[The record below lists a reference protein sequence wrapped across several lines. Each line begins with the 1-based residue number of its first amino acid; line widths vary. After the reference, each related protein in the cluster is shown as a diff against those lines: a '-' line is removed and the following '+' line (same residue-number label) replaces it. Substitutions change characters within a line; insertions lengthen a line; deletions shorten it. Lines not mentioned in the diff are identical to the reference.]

1 MTLIMI
7 PRFLK
12 KRFLRASTVDNR
24 HTSTPNKATDQIN
37 NEADVSNNIK
47 ASDGVNSNVD
57 IYADNN
63 KLVSTSYTKAPIS
76 QLYRKLSGRALGITV
91 KPKLLGEL
99 PKLSDDKSTLTFYVL
114 QDYSRSNSILIDL
127 QTQEHK
133 LPPALVGV
141 RDSAHNINENAAIIF
156 LNHPKATDDQLSPR
170 LARLVAAILQYPD
183 LNVSLVPIS
192 ILWGRAP
199 EKEDSLFK
207 LLMTDNWEYPSFTKQ
222 LFNIGVM
229 GRDTFVQFHTPQD
242 LRTVIYNNLNDGSE
256 EPHFDSNA
264 NHSFSERS
272 QENDLNTDLALNL
285 AKTSKQLSAT
295 EEPTTPTSEVTS
307 SSPQTSKPTF
317 TQALIPVADA
327 NRELLRTLQYQLD
340 IYLDK
345 QRASMLG
352 PDLSDRRNLVDK
364 LIYSPAIKH
373 AIEKEAK
380 DTGVTEHQARDI
392 ARGYANEM
400 VNNYSYSIIRVFE
413 RFLTWLWTQ
422 LYDGVEVHHFE
433 RVRQLAT
440 DHEIVYVPCHR
451 SHVDYLLLSYVIYK
465 RGLSIPYVAAG
476 DNLDVP
482 LLGPLLRGAVA
493 FYIRRSFR
501 GNELYTAVLREYM
514 HNLVSRNTPIEYFIE
529 GGRSRSG
536 RLLPPKMGMLAMT
549 VHSQLRKT
557 NKPVVFIPTYIGY
570 ERIMEGGTYI
580 GELKGKPKESES
592 FIGLLKVTRKIE
604 RIFGNVHLSFGTPLH
619 LGDFMQKF
627 EVSADSLPLD
637 RTDTPLDK
645 KTNAMV
651 DNIGVKIMQNINK
664 AAVVNPVSLLSLV
677 LLSAPKAALDE
688 VICREQIALY
698 QGIARYLPYAE
709 DTIVT
714 DMSPQAIID
723 YGIKLKLI
731 ERIPH
736 ILGDIIQVA
745 GKQEALLS
753 YFRNNILHVFIL
765 LSFLAALV
773 ARNGRIQRSRLDNI
787 VSQLYPFLQSELF
800 LYYPAH
806 GLQDILNQKIDNL
819 IEHGLIIEL
828 EDGVLSAP
836 ATNSSR
842 YQQLQ
847 VLATPVEQ
855 SLERYFMTLAL
866 LAQQG
871 SGNLTESEVVDL
883 CHLLGQRLSVLY
895 ADDIPDFFDRSLFTS
910 FVNALIR
917 LDYLQKD
924 EETGVLTFDQRI
936 NNIAHHAKYIL
947 TPDMMQIL
955 QQVASLDEKE
965 ILHAITEISNKKQRK
980 FGRKR

>member
-1 MTLIMI
+1 MI
-7 PRFLK
+7 PKFLK
-12 KRFLRASTVDNR
+12 KRIFKAPVATDRASETDGNAI
-24 HTSTPNKATDQIN
+24 ATKPY
-37 NEADVSNNIK
+37 SN
-47 ASDGVNSNVD
+47 
-57 IYADNN
+57 
-63 KLVSTSYTKAPIS
+63 APIN
-76 QLYRKLSGRALGITV
+76 QLYRKLSGQMLDIAV

-99 PKLSDDKSTLTFYVL
+99 PEFDNDDQTLRFYVL

-127 QTQEHK
+127 QTQEHN

-141 RDSAHNINENAAIIF
+141 NDAAHNIKENAAIIF
-156 LNHPKATDDQLSPR
+156 LNHPSAKDSQLSPR
-170 LARLVAAILQYPD
+170 LSRLVSAVLQYPE
-183 LNVSLVPIS
+183 LKVRLVPVS

-207 LLMTDNWEYPSFTKQ
+207 LLTADNWQDPSITKQ

-229 GRDTFVQFHTPQD
+229 GRDTFVQFHPPQD
-242 LRTVIYNNLNDGSE
+242 LRTIINDNLKGDVEG
-256 EPHFDSNA
+256 PATFDSVATDALKA
-264 NHSFSERS
+264 NLTAADSVDTESTATNSDAAVDAEQTPS
-272 QENDLNTDLALNL
+272 YALV
-285 AKTSKQLSAT
+285 ASAD
-295 EEPTTPTSEVTS
+295 S
-307 SSPQTSKPTF
+307 
-317 TQALIPVADA
+317 
-327 NRELLRTLQYQLD
+327 NRELVRMLQQQLS

-364 LIYSPAIKH
+364 LVYSPAIKH
-373 AIEKEAK
+373 AIEMEAAEK
-380 DTGVTEHQARDI
+380 GTSVREARSQ

-400 VNNYSYSIIRVFE
+400 VNDYSHSIIRGFYK
-413 RFLTWLWTQ
+413 FLTWLWTQ

-433 RVRQLAT
+433 RVRDLAT
-440 DHEIVYVPCHR
+440 DYELIYVPCHR

-482 LLGPLLRGAVA
+482 VLGPLLRGAVA

-501 GNELYTAVLREYM
+501 GNALYTAVLREYM
-514 HNLVSRNTPIEYFIE
+514 HTLITRNTPIEYFIE

-549 VHSQLRKT
+549 VHSQLRQT

-570 ERIMEGGTYI
+570 ERIMEGGTYV

-592 FIGLLKVTRKIE
+592 LIGLLKVGRKIE

-619 LGDFMQKF
+619 LSDFMTKF
-627 EVSADSLPLD
+627 DVPANSLPSD
-637 RTDTPLDK
+637 RTDSPLDE
-645 KTNAMV
+645 KTSAMV
-651 DNIGVKIMQNINK
+651 DNIGVKVMQHINK
-664 AAVVNPVSLLSLV
+664 AAVVTPVSLLSLV

-688 VICREQIALY
+688 NICREQIALY
-698 QGIARYLPYAE
+698 QGLAQQLVYSD
-709 DTIVT
+709 DTVIT
-714 DMSPQAIID
+714 DMTPQQIID

-731 ERIPH
+731 ERTPH

-745 GKQEALLS
+745 GKQAALLS

-765 LSFLAALV
+765 LSFLSALV
-773 ARNGRIQRSRLDNI
+773 ARNGRIKRSRLDSI
-787 VSQLYPFLQSELF
+787 AEQLYPFLQSELF

-806 GLQDILNQKIDNL
+806 GLADTLNKKVDNL
-819 IEHGLIIEL
+819 LSHGLIVDL
-828 EDGVLSAP
+828 GDDTLSVP
-836 ATNSSR
+836 ESNSKH

-847 VLATPVEQ
+847 VLATPVGQ

-871 SGNLTESEVVDL
+871 SGNLTENEVVDL

-895 ADDIPDFFDRSLFTS
+895 ADDIPDFFDRALFTS
-910 FVNALIR
+910 FISALTR

-924 EETGVLTFDQRI
+924 DETGILTFDHRI
-936 NNIAHHAKYIL
+936 NDIAHHAKYVL

-955 QQVASLDEKE
+955 QQVASLDEEE
-965 ILHAITEISNKKQRK
+965 ITHAITEISNKKQRK

>member
-1 MTLIMI
+1 MI
-7 PRFLK
+7 PKFLK
-12 KRFLRASTVDNR
+12 KRIFKAPVATDHTASTPEFEAEMLPVA
-24 HTSTPNKATDQIN
+24 STL
-37 NEADVSNNIK
+37 
-47 ASDGVNSNVD
+47 
-57 IYADNN
+57 YAN
-63 KLVSTSYTKAPIS
+63 APIN
-76 QLYRKLSGRALGITV
+76 QLYRKLSGQLLDVAV

-99 PKLSDDKSTLTFYVL
+99 PEFDDDDNILRFYVL

-127 QTQEHK
+127 QTQEHN

-141 RDSAHNINENAAIIF
+141 QDITHDVKENAAIIF
-156 LNHPKATDDQLSPR
+156 LHHPHAKDSQLSPR
-170 LARLVAAILQYPD
+170 LSRLVAAVLQHPE
-183 LNVSLVPIS
+183 LQVRLVPVS

-207 LLMTDNWEYPSFTKQ
+207 LLTADNWEDPSITKQ

-229 GRDTFVQFHTPQD
+229 GRDTFVQFHPPQD
-242 LRTVIYNNLNDGSE
+242 LRTLIHDSLQGDGEGFSV
-256 EPHFDSNA
+256 FDSI
-264 NHSFSERS
+264 
-272 QENDLNTDLALNL
+272 
-285 AKTSKQLSAT
+285 AT
-295 EEPTTPTSEVTS
+295 ESTNKAAQNATPVSNAEIANGTDIVNDADLVNDIAPS
-307 SSPQTSKPTF
+307 F
-317 TQALIPVADA
+317 AMVASADG
-327 NRELLRTLQYQLD
+327 NRELVRSLQQQLN

-364 LIYSPAIKH
+364 LVYSPAIKH
-373 AIEKEAK
+373 AIEAEAAASG
-380 DTGVTEHQARDI
+380 TSVREARML
-392 ARGYANEM
+392 AKGYANEM
-400 VNNYSYSIIRVFE
+400 VNDYSHSIVRGFYK
-413 RFLTWLWTQ
+413 FLTWLWTQ

-433 RVRQLAT
+433 RVRELAA
-440 DHEIVYVPCHR
+440 DYELIYVPCHR
-451 SHVDYLLLSYVIYK
+451 SHVDYLLLSYVIYM

-482 LLGPLLRGAVA
+482 VLGPLLRGAVA

-501 GNELYTAVLREYM
+501 GNALYTAVLREYM
-514 HNLVSRNTPIEYFIE
+514 HTLITRNTPIEYFIE

-549 VHSQLRKT
+549 VHSQLRRT

-570 ERIMEGGTYI
+570 ERIMEGGTYV

-592 FIGLLKVTRKIE
+592 LIGLLKVGRKIE

-619 LGDFMQKF
+619 LSDFMQKF
-627 EVSADSLPLD
+627 DVPANSLPAD
-637 RTDTPLDK
+637 RTDTPLDD
-645 KTNAMV
+645 KTSAMV
-651 DNIGVKIMQNINK
+651 DNIGVKVMQHINK
-664 AAVVNPVSLLSLV
+664 AAVITPVSLLSLV

-688 VICREQIALY
+688 DICREQIALY
-698 QGIARYLPYAE
+698 QGLAQHLPYSD
-709 DTIVT
+709 DTIIT
-714 DMSPQAIID
+714 DMTPQQIID

-745 GKQEALLS
+745 GKQAALLS

-765 LSFLAALV
+765 LSFLSALV
-773 ARNGRIQRSRLDNI
+773 ARNGRIERSRLNSI
-787 VSQLYPFLQSELF
+787 AEQLYPFLQSELF
-800 LYYPAH
+800 LYYSAH
-806 GLQDILNQKIDNL
+806 GLQETLNKKVDSL
-819 IEHGLIIEL
+819 LASGLIVEL
-828 EDGVLSAP
+828 SDGMLSVP
-836 ATNSSR
+836 ETNSKC

-871 SGNLTESEVVDL
+871 SGNLTENEVVDL

-895 ADDIPDFFDRSLFTS
+895 ADDIPDFFDRALFTS
-910 FVNALIR
+910 FIGALIR

-924 EETGVLTFDQRI
+924 EETGILIFDQRI
-936 NNIAHHAKYIL
+936 DNIAHHAKYVL
-947 TPDMMQIL
+947 SPDMMQIL
-955 QQVASLDEKE
+955 QQVASLNEEE
-965 ILHAITEISNKKQRK
+965 IAHAITEISNKKQRK

>member
-1 MTLIMI
+1 MI
-7 PRFLK
+7 PKFLK
-12 KRFLRASTVDNR
+12 KRIF
-24 HTSTPNKATDQIN
+24 
-37 NEADVSNNIK
+37 K
-47 ASDGVNSNVD
+47 ASDAATRSAETDGNPIATKTYSN
-57 IYADNN
+57 
-63 KLVSTSYTKAPIS
+63 APIN
-76 QLYRKLSGRALGITV
+76 QLYRKLSGQMLDVAV

-99 PKLSDDKSTLTFYVL
+99 PEFDHDDQTLRFYVL

-127 QTQEHK
+127 QTQEHN

-141 RDSAHNINENAAIIF
+141 NDAAHNIKENAAIIF
-156 LNHPKATDDQLSPR
+156 LNHPGAKDSQLSPR
-170 LARLVAAILQYPD
+170 LSRLVSAVLQYPE
-183 LNVSLVPIS
+183 LKVRLVPVS

-207 LLMTDNWEYPSFTKQ
+207 LLTTDNWQDPSITKQ

-229 GRDTFVQFHTPQD
+229 GRDTFVQFHPPQD
-242 LRTVIYNNLNDGSE
+242 LRTIINDSIKGDVE
-256 EPHFDSNA
+256 GPATFDSVA
-264 NHSFSERS
+264 TDAV
-272 QENDLNTDLALNL
+272 QENLA
-285 AKTSKQLSAT
+285 AT
-295 EEPTTPTSEVTS
+295 ESLETESVATNGGAETDTSQTTNYALVS
-307 SSPQTSKPTF
+307 STDS
-317 TQALIPVADA
+317 
-327 NRELLRTLQYQLD
+327 NRELVRMLQQELS

-364 LIYSPAIKH
+364 LVYSPAIKH
-373 AIEKEAK
+373 AIEMEAAEK
-380 DTGVTEHQARDI
+380 GTNVREARSQ

-400 VNNYSYSIIRVFE
+400 VNDYSYPIIRVFE

-433 RVRQLAT
+433 RVRELAT
-440 DHEIVYVPCHR
+440 DYEIIYVPCHR

-482 LLGPLLRGAVA
+482 VLGPLLRGAVA

-501 GNELYTAVLREYM
+501 GNALYTAVLREYM
-514 HNLVSRNTPIEYFIE
+514 HTLITRNTPIEYFIE

-549 VHSQLRKT
+549 VHSQLRQT

-570 ERIMEGGTYI
+570 ERIMEGGTYV

-592 FIGLLKVTRKIE
+592 LMGLLKVGRKIE

-619 LGDFMQKF
+619 LSDFMTKF
-627 EVSADSLPLD
+627 DVPANSLPSD
-637 RTDTPLDK
+637 RTDSPLDE
-645 KTNAMV
+645 KTSAMV
-651 DNIGVKIMQNINK
+651 DNIGVKVMQHINK
-664 AAVVNPVSLLSLV
+664 AAVVTPVSLLSLV

-688 VICREQIALY
+688 NICREQIALY
-698 QGIARYLPYAE
+698 QGLAQQLVYSD
-709 DTIVT
+709 DTVIT
-714 DMSPQAIID
+714 DMTPQQIID

-731 ERIPH
+731 ERTPH

-745 GKQEALLS
+745 GKQAALLS

-765 LSFLAALV
+765 LSFLSALV
-773 ARNGRIQRSRLDNI
+773 ARNGRIKRSRLDSI
-787 VSQLYPFLQSELF
+787 AEQLYPFLQGELF

-806 GLQDILNQKIDNL
+806 GLAETLDKKVDSLLSN
-819 IEHGLIIEL
+819 GLIVDL
-828 EDGVLSAP
+828 GDDTLSVP
-836 ATNSSR
+836 ESNSKH

-847 VLATPVEQ
+847 VLATPVGQ

-871 SGNLTESEVVDL
+871 SGNLTENEVVDL

-895 ADDIPDFFDRSLFTS
+895 ADDIPDFFDRALFTS
-910 FVNALIR
+910 FISALTR
-917 LDYLQKD
+917 LNYLQKD
-924 EETGVLTFDQRI
+924 DETGILTFDHRI
-936 NNIAHHAKYIL
+936 NDIAHHAKYVL

-955 QQVASLDEKE
+955 QHVASLDEEE
-965 ILHAITEISNKKQRK
+965 ITHAITEIGNKKQRK

>member
-1 MTLIMI
+1 MI
-7 PRFLK
+7 PKFLK
-12 KRFLRASTVDNR
+12 KRIF
-24 HTSTPNKATDQIN
+24 
-37 NEADVSNNIK
+37 
-47 ASDGVNSNVD
+47 
-57 IYADNN
+57 
-63 KLVSTSYTKAPIS
+63 KAPVVSGNTPATEPSDTPKIDGS
-76 QLYRKLSGRALGITV
+76 PIVPTPYTNAPINQLYRKISGQMLDVAV

-99 PKLSDDKSTLTFYVL
+99 PEFDQDDQTLRFYVL

-141 RDSAHNINENAAIIF
+141 NDSAHNIKENAAIIF
-156 LNHPKATDDQLSPR
+156 LHHPHAKENQLSPR
-170 LARLVAAILQYPD
+170 LSRLVSAVLQYPE
-183 LNVSLVPIS
+183 LKVRLVPVS

-207 LLMTDNWEYPSFTKQ
+207 LLTADNWQDPSITKQ

-229 GRDTFVQFHTPQD
+229 GRDTFIQFHPPQD
-242 LRTVIYNNLNDGSE
+242 LRTLINDSLKDDDD
-256 EPHFDSNA
+256 EPT
-264 NHSFSERS
+264 
-272 QENDLNTDLALNL
+272 DLNSAIFESATLDTNASDATD
-285 AKTSKQLSAT
+285 SAT
-295 EEPTTPTSEVTS
+295 ENT
-307 SSPQTSKPTF
+307 
-317 TQALIPVADA
+317 IGVAPNYTVVAAADG
-327 NRELLRTLQYQLD
+327 NRELVRSLQQQLN

-364 LIYSPAIKH
+364 LVYSPAIKH
-373 AIEKEAK
+373 AIEAEAAA
-380 DTGVTEHQARDI
+380 TGTSPREARLL
-392 ARGYANEM
+392 AKSYANEM
-400 VNNYSYSIIRVFE
+400 VNDYSHAIIRGFYK
-413 RFLTWLWTQ
+413 FLTWLWTQ

-433 RVRQLAT
+433 RVRELAA
-440 DHEIVYVPCHR
+440 DYELVYVPCHR

-482 LLGPLLRGAVA
+482 VLGPILRGAVA

-501 GNELYTAVLREYM
+501 GNALYTAVLREYM
-514 HNLVSRNTPIEYFIE
+514 HTLITRNTPIEYFIE

-549 VHSQLRKT
+549 VHSQLRQS

-592 FIGLLKVTRKIE
+592 LLGLLKVGRKIE

-619 LGDFMQKF
+619 LTDFMAKF
-627 EVSADSLPLD
+627 DVPENSLPAD
-637 RTDTPLDK
+637 RTDTPLDDK
-645 KTNAMV
+645 ASAMV
-651 DNIGVKIMQNINK
+651 DNIGVKVMQHINK
-664 AAVVNPVSLLSLV
+664 AAVVTPVSLLSLV
-677 LLSAPKAALDE
+677 LLSAPKSALDE
-688 VICREQIALY
+688 DICREQIALY
-698 QGIARYLPYAE
+698 QGLAQQLPYSS
-709 DTIVT
+709 DTVVT
-714 DMSPQAIID
+714 DMSPQQIID

-736 ILGDIIQVA
+736 ILGDIIQIA
-745 GKQEALLS
+745 GKQAALLS

-773 ARNGRIQRSRLDNI
+773 ARNGRIERSRLDNI
-787 VSQLYPFLQSELF
+787 AMQLYPFLQSELF

-806 GLQDILNQKIDNL
+806 GLADTLNKKVDSL
-819 IEHGLIIEL
+819 IAHGLIVEL
-828 EDGVLSAP
+828 GDGMLSVPEA
-836 ATNSSR
+836 NSR
-842 YQQLQ
+842 CYQQLQ

-871 SGNLTESEVVDL
+871 SGNLTENEVVDL

-895 ADDIPDFFDRSLFTS
+895 ADDIPDFFDRALFTS
-910 FVNALIR
+910 FLGALTR

-924 EETGVLTFDQRI
+924 VETGILTFDQRI
-936 NNIAHHAKYIL
+936 NDIAHHAKYVL
-947 TPDMMQIL
+947 RPEMMQIL
-955 QQVASLDEKE
+955 HQVASLNEEE
-965 ILHAITEISNKKQRK
+965 IAHAITEISNKKQRK

>member
-1 MTLIMI
+1 MI
-7 PRFLK
+7 PKFLK
-12 KRFLRASTVDNR
+12 KRIFKAPV
-24 HTSTPNKATDQIN
+24 ATDGTAKTVGNAI
-37 NEADVSNNIK
+37 ATKPYSN
-47 ASDGVNSNVD
+47 
-57 IYADNN
+57 
-63 KLVSTSYTKAPIS
+63 APIN
-76 QLYRKLSGRALGITV
+76 QLYRKLSGQMLDIAV

-99 PKLSDDKSTLTFYVL
+99 PEFDNDDQTLRFYVL

-127 QTQEHK
+127 QTQEHN

-141 RDSAHNINENAAIIF
+141 NDAAHNIKENAAIIF
-156 LNHPKATDDQLSPR
+156 LNHPSAKDSQLSPR
-170 LARLVAAILQYPD
+170 LSRLVSAVLQYPE
-183 LNVSLVPIS
+183 LKVRLVPVS

-207 LLMTDNWEYPSFTKQ
+207 LLTADNWQDPSITKQ

-229 GRDTFVQFHTPQD
+229 GRDTFVQFHPPQD
-242 LRTVIYNNLNDGSE
+242 LRTIINDNLKGDVEG
-256 EPHFDSNA
+256 PATFDSVA
-264 NHSFSERS
+264 TDALKA
-272 QENDLNTDLALNL
+272 DLTAVDSLG
-285 AKTSKQLSAT
+285 TESTAT
-295 EEPTTPTSEVTS
+295 NSDG
-307 SSPQTSKPTF
+307 
-317 TQALIPVADA
+317 AADA
-327 NRELLRTLQYQLD
+327 EQTPNYALVASADSNRELVRMLQQQLS

-364 LIYSPAIKH
+364 LVYSPAIKH
-373 AIEKEAK
+373 AIEMEAAEK
-380 DTGVTEHQARDI
+380 GTSVREARSQ

-400 VNNYSYSIIRVFE
+400 VNDYSHSIIRGFYK
-413 RFLTWLWTQ
+413 FLTWLWTQ

-433 RVRQLAT
+433 RVRDLAT
-440 DHEIVYVPCHR
+440 DYELIYVPCHR

-482 LLGPLLRGAVA
+482 VLGPLLRGAVA

-501 GNELYTAVLREYM
+501 GNALYTAVLREYM
-514 HNLVSRNTPIEYFIE
+514 HTLITRNTPIEYFIE

-549 VHSQLRKT
+549 VHSQLRQT

-570 ERIMEGGTYI
+570 ERIMEGGTYV

-592 FIGLLKVTRKIE
+592 LIGLLKVGRKIE

-619 LGDFMQKF
+619 LSDFMTKF
-627 EVSADSLPLD
+627 DVPANSLPSD
-637 RTDTPLDK
+637 RTDSPLDE
-645 KTNAMV
+645 KTSAMV
-651 DNIGVKIMQNINK
+651 DNIGVKVMQHINK
-664 AAVVNPVSLLSLV
+664 AAVVTPVSLLSLV

-688 VICREQIALY
+688 NICREQIALY
-698 QGIARYLPYAE
+698 QGLAQQLVYSE
-709 DTIVT
+709 DTVIT
-714 DMSPQAIID
+714 DMTPQQIID

-731 ERIPH
+731 ERTPH

-745 GKQEALLS
+745 GKQAALLS

-765 LSFLAALV
+765 LSFLSALV
-773 ARNGRIQRSRLDNI
+773 ARNGRIKRSRLDSI
-787 VSQLYPFLQSELF
+787 AEQLYPFLQSELF

-806 GLQDILNQKIDNL
+806 GLADTLNKKVDNL
-819 IEHGLIIEL
+819 LSHGLIVDL
-828 EDGVLSAP
+828 GDDTLSVP
-836 ATNSSR
+836 ESNSKH

-847 VLATPVEQ
+847 VLATPVGQ

-871 SGNLTESEVVDL
+871 SGNLTENEVVDL

-895 ADDIPDFFDRSLFTS
+895 ADDIPDFFDRALFTS
-910 FVNALIR
+910 FISALTR

-924 EETGVLTFDQRI
+924 DETGILTFDHRI
-936 NNIAHHAKYIL
+936 NDIAHHAKYVL

-955 QQVASLDEKE
+955 QQVASLDEEE
-965 ILHAITEISNKKQRK
+965 ITHAITEISNKKQRK

>member
-1 MTLIMI
+1 MI
-7 PRFLK
+7 PKFLK
-12 KRFLRASTVDNR
+12 KRIFKAPVATERASETDTAETDGNVI
-24 HTSTPNKATDQIN
+24 ATKPY
-37 NEADVSNNIK
+37 SN
-47 ASDGVNSNVD
+47 
-57 IYADNN
+57 
-63 KLVSTSYTKAPIS
+63 APIN
-76 QLYRKLSGRALGITV
+76 QLYRKLSGQMLDIAV

-99 PKLSDDKSTLTFYVL
+99 PEFDNDDQTLRFYVL

-127 QTQEHK
+127 QTQEHN

-141 RDSAHNINENAAIIF
+141 NDAAHNIKENAAIIF
-156 LNHPKATDDQLSPR
+156 LNHPSAKDSQLSPR
-170 LARLVAAILQYPD
+170 LSRLVSAVLQYPE
-183 LNVSLVPIS
+183 LKVRLVPVS

-207 LLMTDNWEYPSFTKQ
+207 LLTADNWQDPSITKQ

-229 GRDTFVQFHTPQD
+229 GRDTFVQFHPPQD
-242 LRTVIYNNLNDGSE
+242 LRTIINDNLKGDVEG
-256 EPHFDSNA
+256 PATFDSVA
-264 NHSFSERS
+264 TDALKA
-272 QENDLNTDLALNL
+272 DLTATDSVD
-285 AKTSKQLSAT
+285 TESTAT
-295 EEPTTPTSEVTS
+295 NSD
-307 SSPQTSKPTF
+307 
-317 TQALIPVADA
+317 AAADA
-327 NRELLRTLQYQLD
+327 EQTPSYALVASADSNRELVRMLQQQLS

-364 LIYSPAIKH
+364 LVYSPAIKH
-373 AIEKEAK
+373 AIEMEAAEK
-380 DTGVTEHQARDI
+380 GTSVREARSQ

-400 VNNYSYSIIRVFE
+400 VNDYSHSIIRGFYK
-413 RFLTWLWTQ
+413 FLTWLWTQ

-433 RVRQLAT
+433 RVRDLAT
-440 DHEIVYVPCHR
+440 DYELIYVPCHR

-482 LLGPLLRGAVA
+482 VLGPLLRGAVA

-501 GNELYTAVLREYM
+501 GNALYTAVLREYM
-514 HNLVSRNTPIEYFIE
+514 HTLITRNTPIEYFIE

-549 VHSQLRKT
+549 VHSQLRQT

-570 ERIMEGGTYI
+570 ERIMEGGTYV

-592 FIGLLKVTRKIE
+592 LIGLLKVGRKIE

-619 LGDFMQKF
+619 LSDFMTKF
-627 EVSADSLPLD
+627 DVPANSLPSD
-637 RTDTPLDK
+637 RTDSPLDE
-645 KTNAMV
+645 KTSAMV
-651 DNIGVKIMQNINK
+651 DNIGVKIMQHINK
-664 AAVVNPVSLLSLV
+664 AAVVTPVSLLSLV

-688 VICREQIALY
+688 NICREQIALY
-698 QGIARYLPYAE
+698 QGLAQQLVYSD
-709 DTIVT
+709 DTVIT
-714 DMSPQAIID
+714 DMTPQQIID

-731 ERIPH
+731 ERTPH

-745 GKQEALLS
+745 GKQAALLS

-765 LSFLAALV
+765 LSFLSALV
-773 ARNGRIQRSRLDNI
+773 ARNGRIKRSRLDSI
-787 VSQLYPFLQSELF
+787 AEQLYPFLQSELF

-806 GLQDILNQKIDNL
+806 GLADTLNKKVDNL
-819 IEHGLIIEL
+819 LSHGLIVDL
-828 EDGVLSAP
+828 GDNTLSVP
-836 ATNSSR
+836 ESNSKH

-847 VLATPVEQ
+847 VLATPVGQ

-871 SGNLTESEVVDL
+871 SGNLTENEVVDL

-895 ADDIPDFFDRSLFTS
+895 ADDIPDFFDRALFTS
-910 FVNALIR
+910 FISALTR

-924 EETGVLTFDQRI
+924 DETGILTFDHRI
-936 NNIAHHAKYIL
+936 NDIAHHAKYVL

-955 QQVASLDEKE
+955 QQVASLDEEE
-965 ILHAITEISNKKQRK
+965 ITHAITEISNKKQRK

>member
-1 MTLIMI
+1 MI
-7 PRFLK
+7 PKFLK
-12 KRFLRASTVDNR
+12 KRIFKAPV
-24 HTSTPNKATDQIN
+24 ATDGTAKTVGNAI
-37 NEADVSNNIK
+37 ATKPYSN
-47 ASDGVNSNVD
+47 
-57 IYADNN
+57 
-63 KLVSTSYTKAPIS
+63 APIN
-76 QLYRKLSGRALGITV
+76 QLYRKLSGQMLDIAV

-99 PKLSDDKSTLTFYVL
+99 PEFDNDDQTLRFYVL

-127 QTQEHK
+127 QTQEHN

-141 RDSAHNINENAAIIF
+141 NDAAHNIKENAAIIF
-156 LNHPKATDDQLSPR
+156 LNHPSAKDSQLSPR
-170 LARLVAAILQYPD
+170 LSRLVSAVLQYPE
-183 LNVSLVPIS
+183 LKVRLVPVS

-207 LLMTDNWEYPSFTKQ
+207 LLTADNWQDPSITKQ

-229 GRDTFVQFHTPQD
+229 GRDTFVQFHPPQD
-242 LRTVIYNNLNDGSE
+242 LRTIINDNLKGDVEG
-256 EPHFDSNA
+256 PATFDSVA
-264 NHSFSERS
+264 TDALKA
-272 QENDLNTDLALNL
+272 DLTAADSLDTESTATNSDDATDAAQIPNYALV
-285 AKTSKQLSAT
+285 ASAD
-295 EEPTTPTSEVTS
+295 S
-307 SSPQTSKPTF
+307 
-317 TQALIPVADA
+317 
-327 NRELLRTLQYQLD
+327 NRELVRMLQQQLS

-364 LIYSPAIKH
+364 LVYSPAIKH
-373 AIEKEAK
+373 AIEMEAAEK
-380 DTGVTEHQARDI
+380 GTSVREARSQ

-400 VNNYSYSIIRVFE
+400 VNDYSHSIIRGFYK
-413 RFLTWLWTQ
+413 FLTWLWTQ

-433 RVRQLAT
+433 RVRDLAT
-440 DHEIVYVPCHR
+440 DYELIYVPCHR

-482 LLGPLLRGAVA
+482 VLGPLLRGAVA

-501 GNELYTAVLREYM
+501 GNALYTAVLREYM
-514 HNLVSRNTPIEYFIE
+514 HTLITRNTPIEYFIE

-549 VHSQLRKT
+549 VHSQLRHT

-570 ERIMEGGTYI
+570 ERIMEGGTYV

-592 FIGLLKVTRKIE
+592 LIGLLKVGRKIE

-619 LGDFMQKF
+619 LSDFMTKF
-627 EVSADSLPLD
+627 DVPANSLPAD
-637 RTDTPLDK
+637 RTDTPLDD
-645 KTNAMV
+645 KTSAMV
-651 DNIGVKIMQNINK
+651 DNIGVKVMQHINK
-664 AAVVNPVSLLSLV
+664 AAVVTPVSLLSLV

-688 VICREQIALY
+688 DICREQIALY
-698 QGIARYLPYAE
+698 QGLAQQLSYSE
-709 DTIVT
+709 DTVIT
-714 DMSPQAIID
+714 EMSPQQIID

-731 ERIPH
+731 ERTPH

-745 GKQEALLS
+745 GKQAALLS

-765 LSFLAALV
+765 LSFLSALV
-773 ARNGRIQRSRLDNI
+773 ARNGRIERSRLDSI
-787 VSQLYPFLQSELF
+787 AEQLYPFLQSELF

-806 GLQDILNQKIDNL
+806 GLAETLNKKIDSL
-819 IEHGLIIEL
+819 LSHGLIVEL
-828 EDGVLSAP
+828 SDGVLSVP
-836 ATNSSR
+836 ESNSKC

-871 SGNLTESEVVDL
+871 SGNLTENEVVDL

-895 ADDIPDFFDRSLFTS
+895 ADDIPDFFDRALFTS
-910 FVNALIR
+910 FISALTR

-924 EETGVLTFDQRI
+924 DETGVLTFDHRI
-936 NNIAHHAKYIL
+936 NDIAHHAKYVL

-955 QQVASLDEKE
+955 QQVASLDEEE
-965 ILHAITEISNKKQRK
+965 ITHAITEISNKKQRK

>member
-1 MTLIMI
+1 ML
-7 PRFLK
+7 PV
-12 KRFLRASTVDNR
+12 ASTL
-24 HTSTPNKATDQIN
+24 
-37 NEADVSNNIK
+37 
-47 ASDGVNSNVD
+47 
-57 IYADNN
+57 YAN
-63 KLVSTSYTKAPIS
+63 APIN
-76 QLYRKLSGRALGITV
+76 QLYRKLSGQLLDVAV

-99 PKLSDDKSTLTFYVL
+99 PEFDDDDNILRFYVL

-127 QTQEHK
+127 QTQEHN

-141 RDSAHNINENAAIIF
+141 QDITHDIKENAAIIF
-156 LNHPKATDDQLSPR
+156 LHHPHAKDSQLSPR
-170 LARLVAAILQYPD
+170 LSRLVAAVLQHPE
-183 LNVSLVPIS
+183 LQVRLVPVS

-207 LLMTDNWEYPSFTKQ
+207 LLTADNWEDPSITKQ

-229 GRDTFVQFHTPQD
+229 GRDTFVQFHPPQD
-242 LRTVIYNNLNDGSE
+242 LRSLIHDSLQGDGEGFSV
-256 EPHFDSNA
+256 FDSI
-264 NHSFSERS
+264 
-272 QENDLNTDLALNL
+272 
-285 AKTSKQLSAT
+285 AT
-295 EEPTTPTSEVTS
+295 ESTNKAAQNATPVSNAEIANGTNIVNDADLVNDIAPS
-307 SSPQTSKPTF
+307 F
-317 TQALIPVADA
+317 AMVASADG
-327 NRELLRTLQYQLD
+327 NRELVRSLQQQLN

-364 LIYSPAIKH
+364 LVYSPAIKN
-373 AIEKEAK
+373 AIEAEAEAS
-380 DTGVTEHQARDI
+380 GISVREAR
-392 ARGYANEM
+392 ALAKGYANEM
-400 VNNYSYSIIRVFE
+400 VNDYSHSIVRGFYK
-413 RFLTWLWTQ
+413 FLTWLWTQ

-433 RVRQLAT
+433 RVRELAA
-440 DHEIVYVPCHR
+440 DYELVYVPCHR

-482 LLGPLLRGAVA
+482 VLGPLLRGAVA

-501 GNELYTAVLREYM
+501 GNALYTAVLREYM
-514 HNLVSRNTPIEYFIE
+514 HTLITRNTPIEYFIE

-549 VHSQLRKT
+549 VHSQLRRT

-570 ERIMEGGTYI
+570 ERIMEGGTYV

-592 FIGLLKVTRKIE
+592 LIGLLKVGRKIE

-619 LGDFMQKF
+619 LSDFMQKF
-627 EVSADSLPLD
+627 DVPANSLPAD
-637 RTDTPLDK
+637 RTDTPLDD
-645 KTNAMV
+645 KTSAMV
-651 DNIGVKIMQNINK
+651 DNIGVKVMQHINK
-664 AAVVNPVSLLSLV
+664 AAVITPVSLLSLV

-688 VICREQIALY
+688 DICREQIALY
-698 QGIARYLPYAE
+698 QGLAQHLPYSD
-709 DTIVT
+709 DTIIT
-714 DMSPQAIID
+714 DMTPQQIID

-745 GKQEALLS
+745 GKQAALLS

-765 LSFLAALV
+765 LSFLSALV
-773 ARNGRIQRSRLDNI
+773 ARNGRIERSRLNSI
-787 VSQLYPFLQSELF
+787 AEQLYPFLQSELF
-800 LYYPAH
+800 LYYSAH
-806 GLQDILNQKIDNL
+806 GLQETLNKKVDSL
-819 IEHGLIIEL
+819 LASGLIVEL
-828 EDGVLSAP
+828 GDGMLSVP
-836 ATNSSR
+836 ETNSKC

-871 SGNLTESEVVDL
+871 SGNLTENEVVDL

-895 ADDIPDFFDRSLFTS
+895 ADDIPDFFDRALFTS
-910 FVNALIR
+910 FIGALIR

-924 EETGVLTFDQRI
+924 EETGILTFDQRI
-936 NNIAHHAKYIL
+936 GNIAHRAKYVL
-947 TPDMMQIL
+947 SPDMMQIL
-955 QQVASLDEKE
+955 QQVASLNEEE
-965 ILHAITEISNKKQRK
+965 IAHAITEISNKKQRK
-980 FGRKR
+980 FGRKRS

>member
-1 MTLIMI
+1 MI
-7 PRFLK
+7 PKFLK
-12 KRFLRASTVDNR
+12 KQIFKAPVSTDRASETDTAQTDGNAI
-24 HTSTPNKATDQIN
+24 ATKPY
-37 NEADVSNNIK
+37 SN
-47 ASDGVNSNVD
+47 
-57 IYADNN
+57 
-63 KLVSTSYTKAPIS
+63 APIN
-76 QLYRKLSGRALGITV
+76 QLYRKLSGQMLDIAV

-99 PKLSDDKSTLTFYVL
+99 PEFDNDDQTLRFYVL

-127 QTQEHK
+127 QTQEHN

-141 RDSAHNINENAAIIF
+141 HDAAHNIKENAAIIF
-156 LNHPKATDDQLSPR
+156 LNHPSAKDSQLSPR
-170 LARLVAAILQYPD
+170 LSRLVSAVLQYPE
-183 LNVSLVPIS
+183 LKVRLVPVS

-207 LLMTDNWEYPSFTKQ
+207 LLTADNWQDPSITKQ

-229 GRDTFVQFHTPQD
+229 GRDTFVQFHPPQD
-242 LRTVIYNNLNDGSE
+242 LRTIINDNLKGDVEG
-256 EPHFDSNA
+256 PATFDSVA
-264 NHSFSERS
+264 TDALKA
-272 QENDLNTDLALNL
+272 DLTAVDSLGTESTATNSDAEAEQTPSYALV
-285 AKTSKQLSAT
+285 ASAD
-295 EEPTTPTSEVTS
+295 S
-307 SSPQTSKPTF
+307 
-317 TQALIPVADA
+317 
-327 NRELLRTLQYQLD
+327 NRELVRMLQQQLS

-364 LIYSPAIKH
+364 LVYSPAIKH
-373 AIEKEAK
+373 AIEMEAAEK
-380 DTGVTEHQARDI
+380 GTSVREARSQ

-400 VNNYSYSIIRVFE
+400 VNDYSHSIVRGFYK
-413 RFLTWLWTQ
+413 FLTWLWTQ

-433 RVRQLAT
+433 RVRDLAT
-440 DHEIVYVPCHR
+440 DYELIYVPCHR

-482 LLGPLLRGAVA
+482 VLGPLLRGAVA

-501 GNELYTAVLREYM
+501 GNALYTAVLREYM
-514 HNLVSRNTPIEYFIE
+514 HTLITRNTPIEYFIE

-549 VHSQLRKT
+549 VHSQLRQT

-570 ERIMEGGTYI
+570 ERIMEGGTYV

-592 FIGLLKVTRKIE
+592 LIGLLKVGRKIE

-619 LGDFMQKF
+619 LSDFMTKF
-627 EVSADSLPLD
+627 DVPANSLPSD
-637 RTDTPLDK
+637 RTDSPLDE
-645 KTNAMV
+645 KTSAMV
-651 DNIGVKIMQNINK
+651 DNIGVKVMQHINK
-664 AAVVNPVSLLSLV
+664 AAVVTPVSLLSLV

-688 VICREQIALY
+688 NICREQIALY
-698 QGIARYLPYAE
+698 QGLAQQLVYSE
-709 DTIVT
+709 DTVIT
-714 DMSPQAIID
+714 DMTPQQIID

-731 ERIPH
+731 ERTPH

-745 GKQEALLS
+745 GKQAALLS

-765 LSFLAALV
+765 LSFLSALV
-773 ARNGRIQRSRLDNI
+773 ARNGRIKRSRLDSI
-787 VSQLYPFLQSELF
+787 AEQLYPFLQSELF

-806 GLQDILNQKIDNL
+806 GLADTLNKKVDNL
-819 IEHGLIIEL
+819 LSHGLIVDL
-828 EDGVLSAP
+828 GDDTLSVP
-836 ATNSSR
+836 ESNSKH

-847 VLATPVEQ
+847 VLATPVGQ

-871 SGNLTESEVVDL
+871 SGNLTENEVVDL

-895 ADDIPDFFDRSLFTS
+895 ADDIPDFFDRALFTS
-910 FVNALIR
+910 FISALTR

-924 EETGVLTFDQRI
+924 DETGILTFDHRI
-936 NNIAHHAKYIL
+936 NDIAHHAKYVL

-955 QQVASLDEKE
+955 QQVASLDEEE
-965 ILHAITEISNKKQRK
+965 ITHAITEISNKKQRK

>member
-1 MTLIMI
+1 MI
-7 PRFLK
+7 PSFLKNKFLK
-12 KRFLRASTVDNR
+12 KRIFKAPVTADSQ
-24 HTSTPNKATDQIN
+24 SATDNDAITDG
-37 NEADVSNNIK
+37 EPVVTKPYSN
-47 ASDGVNSNVD
+47 
-57 IYADNN
+57 
-63 KLVSTSYTKAPIS
+63 APIN
-76 QLYRKLSGRALGITV
+76 QLYRKVSGQLLDVAV

-99 PKLSDDKSTLTFYVL
+99 PEFDTDDQTLRFYVL

-127 QTQEHK
+127 QTQEHN

-141 RDSAHNINENAAIIF
+141 NDVAHNIKENAAIIF
-156 LNHPKATDDQLSPR
+156 LHHPHSKDSQLSPR
-170 LARLVAAILQYPD
+170 LSRLVSAVLQHPE
-183 LNVSLVPIS
+183 LKVRLVPVS

-207 LLMTDNWEYPSFTKQ
+207 LLTADNWEDPSITKQ

-229 GRDTFVQFHTPQD
+229 GRDTFVQFHPPQD
-242 LRTVIYNNLNDGSE
+242 LRTLINDNLQGHGEGPDV
-256 EPHFDSNA
+256 FDSTATDSTDSSHSTADSTNETTTVA
-264 NHSFSERS
+264 NY
-272 QENDLNTDLALNL
+272 AL
-285 AKTSKQLSAT
+285 
-295 EEPTTPTSEVTS
+295 
-307 SSPQTSKPTF
+307 
-317 TQALIPVADA
+317 VAAADG
-327 NRELLRTLQYQLD
+327 NRELVRMLQQQLN

-373 AIEKEAK
+373 AIEAEAK
-380 DTGVTEHQARDI
+380 ASGTNVRDARI
-392 ARGYANEM
+392 LAKGYANEM
-400 VNNYSYSIIRVFE
+400 VNDYSHSIIRGFYK
-413 RFLTWLWTQ
+413 FLTWLWTQ

-433 RVRQLAT
+433 RVRELAT
-440 DHEIVYVPCHR
+440 DYELVYVPCHR

-482 LLGPLLRGAVA
+482 ILGPLLRGAVA

-501 GNELYTAVLREYM
+501 GNALYTAVLREYM
-514 HNLVSRNTPIEYFIE
+514 HTLITRNTPIEYFIE

-549 VHSQLRKT
+549 VHSQLRQT

-570 ERIMEGGTYI
+570 ERIMEGGTYV

-592 FIGLLKVTRKIE
+592 LIGLLKVGRKIE

-619 LGDFMQKF
+619 LSDFMQKF
-627 EVSADSLPLD
+627 DVPANSLPSD
-637 RTDTPLDK
+637 RTDTPLDE
-645 KTNAMV
+645 KTGAMV
-651 DNIGVKIMQNINK
+651 DNIGVKVMQHINK
-664 AAVVNPVSLLSLV
+664 AAVVTPVSLLSLV

-688 VICREQIALY
+688 EICREQIALY
-698 QGIARYLPYAE
+698 QGLAQQLPYSD
-709 DTIVT
+709 DTVVT
-714 DMSPQAIID
+714 DMSPQQIID
-723 YGIKLKLI
+723 YGVKLKLI

-745 GKQEALLS
+745 GKQAALLS

-773 ARNGRIQRSRLDNI
+773 ARNGRIERSRLNSI
-787 VSQLYPFLQSELF
+787 AEQLYPFLQSELF

-806 GLQDILNQKIDNL
+806 GLAETLNKKVDNL
-819 IEHGLIIEL
+819 LSHGLIVEL
-828 EDGVLSAP
+828 GDGVLSVP
-836 ATNSSR
+836 ESNSKC

-871 SGNLTESEVVDL
+871 SGNLTENEVVDL

-895 ADDIPDFFDRSLFTS
+895 ADDIPDFFDRALFTS
-910 FVNALIR
+910 FISALTR

-924 EETGVLTFDQRI
+924 DETGVLTFDQRI
-936 NNIAHHAKYIL
+936 NDIAHHAKYVL
-947 TPDMMQIL
+947 SPDMMQIL
-955 QQVASLDEKE
+955 QQVASLDEEE
-965 ILHAITEISNKKQRK
+965 ITHAITEISNKKQRK

>member
-1 MTLIMI
+1 MI
-7 PRFLK
+7 PKFLK
-12 KRFLRASTVDNR
+12 KRIFKAPV
-24 HTSTPNKATDQIN
+24 ATDGTAKTDGNAI
-37 NEADVSNNIK
+37 ATKPYSN
-47 ASDGVNSNVD
+47 
-57 IYADNN
+57 
-63 KLVSTSYTKAPIS
+63 APIN
-76 QLYRKLSGRALGITV
+76 QLYRKLSGQMLDIAV

-99 PKLSDDKSTLTFYVL
+99 PEFDNDDQTLRFYVL

-127 QTQEHK
+127 QTQEHN

-141 RDSAHNINENAAIIF
+141 NDAAHNIKENAAIIF
-156 LNHPKATDDQLSPR
+156 LNHPSAKDSQLSPR
-170 LARLVAAILQYPD
+170 LSRLVSAVLQYPE
-183 LNVSLVPIS
+183 LKVRLVPVS

-207 LLMTDNWEYPSFTKQ
+207 LLTADNWQDPSITKQ

-229 GRDTFVQFHTPQD
+229 GRDTFVQFHPPQD
-242 LRTVIYNNLNDGSE
+242 LRTIINDNLKGDVEG
-256 EPHFDSNA
+256 PATFDSVA
-264 NHSFSERS
+264 TDALKA
-272 QENDLNTDLALNL
+272 DLTTMDSLD
-285 AKTSKQLSAT
+285 TESTAT
-295 EEPTTPTSEVTS
+295 NSD
-307 SSPQTSKPTF
+307 
-317 TQALIPVADA
+317 AAADA
-327 NRELLRTLQYQLD
+327 EQTPSYALVASADSNRELVRMLQQQLS

-364 LIYSPAIKH
+364 LVYSPAIKH
-373 AIEKEAK
+373 AIEMETAEKGTSVREARS
-380 DTGVTEHQARDI
+380 Q

-400 VNNYSYSIIRVFE
+400 VNDYSHSIIRGFYK
-413 RFLTWLWTQ
+413 FLTWLWTQ

-433 RVRQLAT
+433 RVRDLAT
-440 DHEIVYVPCHR
+440 DYELIYVPCHR

-482 LLGPLLRGAVA
+482 VLGPLLRGAVA

-501 GNELYTAVLREYM
+501 GNALYTAVLREYM
-514 HNLVSRNTPIEYFIE
+514 HTLITRNTPIEYFIE

-549 VHSQLRKT
+549 VHSQLRQT

-570 ERIMEGGTYI
+570 ERIMEGGTYV

-592 FIGLLKVTRKIE
+592 LIGLLKVGRKIE

-619 LGDFMQKF
+619 LSDFMTKF
-627 EVSADSLPLD
+627 DVPANSLPSD
-637 RTDTPLDK
+637 RTDSPLDE
-645 KTNAMV
+645 KTSAMV
-651 DNIGVKIMQNINK
+651 DNIGVKVMQHINK
-664 AAVVNPVSLLSLV
+664 AAVVTPVSLLSLV

-688 VICREQIALY
+688 NICREQIALY
-698 QGIARYLPYAE
+698 QGLAQQLVYSE
-709 DTIVT
+709 DTVIT
-714 DMSPQAIID
+714 DMTPQQIID

-731 ERIPH
+731 ERTPH

-745 GKQEALLS
+745 GKQAALLS

-765 LSFLAALV
+765 LSFLSALV
-773 ARNGRIQRSRLDNI
+773 ARNGRIKRSRLDSI
-787 VSQLYPFLQSELF
+787 AEQLYPFLQSELF

-806 GLQDILNQKIDNL
+806 GLADTLNKKVDNL
-819 IEHGLIIEL
+819 LSHGLIVDL
-828 EDGVLSAP
+828 GDDTLSVP
-836 ATNSSR
+836 ESNSKH

-847 VLATPVEQ
+847 VLATPVGQ

-871 SGNLTESEVVDL
+871 SGNLTENEVVDL

-895 ADDIPDFFDRSLFTS
+895 ADDIPDFFDRALFTS
-910 FVNALIR
+910 FISALTR

-924 EETGVLTFDQRI
+924 DETGILTFDHRI
-936 NNIAHHAKYIL
+936 NDIAHHAKYVL

-955 QQVASLDEKE
+955 QQVASLDEEE
-965 ILHAITEISNKKQRK
+965 ITHAITEISNKKQRK

>member
-1 MTLIMI
+1 MI
-7 PRFLK
+7 PKFLK
-12 KRFLRASTVDNR
+12 KRIF
-24 HTSTPNKATDQIN
+24 
-37 NEADVSNNIK
+37 
-47 ASDGVNSNVD
+47 
-57 IYADNN
+57 
-63 KLVSTSYTKAPIS
+63 KAPVTTDSASNTDVNPIAPKPYS
-76 QLYRKLSGRALGITV
+76 NAPINQIYRKLSGQLLDVAV

-99 PKLSDDKSTLTFYVL
+99 PEFDTDDQTLRFYVL

-127 QTQEHK
+127 QTQEHN

-141 RDSAHNINENAAIIF
+141 HDAAHNIKENAAIIF
-156 LNHPKATDDQLSPR
+156 LNHPSAKDSQLSPR
-170 LARLVAAILQYPD
+170 LSRLVSAVLQHPE
-183 LNVSLVPIS
+183 LKVRLVPVS

-207 LLMTDNWEYPSFTKQ
+207 LLTADNWQDPSITKQ

-229 GRDTFVQFHTPQD
+229 GRDTFVQFHPPQD
-242 LRTVIYNNLNDGSE
+242 LRTLINDSLKGDE
-256 EPHFDSNA
+256 EGFSIFDSLA
-264 NHSFSERS
+264 TDSK
-272 QENDLNTDLALNL
+272 ENFIKESSMKENSIKEGDVKENS
-285 AKTSKQLSAT
+285 AKDSHLDI
-295 EEPTTPTSEVTS
+295 TS
-307 SSPQTSKPTF
+307 SVGDADEAPNY
-317 TQALIPVADA
+317 ALVATADS
-327 NRELLRTLQYQLD
+327 NRELVGMLQQRLTV
-340 IYLDK
+340 YLDK

-364 LIYSPAIKH
+364 LVYSPAIKH
-373 AIEKEAK
+373 AIEAEAVES
-380 DTGVTEHQARDI
+380 GISVREARVL
-392 ARGYANEM
+392 AKGYANEM
-400 VNNYSYSIIRVFE
+400 VNDYSHSIVRGFYK
-413 RFLTWLWTQ
+413 FLTWLWTQ

-433 RVRQLAT
+433 RVRELAT
-440 DHEIVYVPCHR
+440 DYELVYVPCHR

-482 LLGPLLRGAVA
+482 VLGPLLRGAVA

-501 GNELYTAVLREYM
+501 GNALYTAVLREYM
-514 HNLVSRNTPIEYFIE
+514 HTLITRNTPIEYFIE

-549 VHSQLRKT
+549 VHSQLRHSE
-557 NKPVVFIPTYIGY
+557 KPVVFIPTYIGY
-570 ERIMEGGTYI
+570 ERIMEGGTYV

-592 FIGLLKVTRKIE
+592 LLGLLKVGRKIE

-619 LGDFMQKF
+619 LSDFMTKF
-627 EVSADSLPLD
+627 DVPANSLPTD
-637 RTDTPLDK
+637 RTDTPLDDK
-645 KTNAMV
+645 ASAMV
-651 DNIGVKIMQNINK
+651 DNIGVKIMQHINK
-664 AAVVNPVSLLSLV
+664 AAVVTPVSLLSLV

-688 VICREQIALY
+688 TICREQIALY
-698 QGIARYLPYAE
+698 QGLAQQLSYSD
-709 DTIVT
+709 DTVIT
-714 DMSPQAIID
+714 DMSPQQIID

-731 ERIPH
+731 ERTPH
-736 ILGDIIQVA
+736 ILGDIIQIA
-745 GKQEALLS
+745 GKQAALLS

-773 ARNGRIQRSRLDNI
+773 ARNGRIERSRLDNI
-787 VSQLYPFLQSELF
+787 AKQLYPFLQSELF

-806 GLQDILNQKIDNL
+806 GLADTLNKKVDSL
-819 IEHGLIIEL
+819 LSHGLIVEL
-828 EDGVLSAP
+828 SDGVLSVP
-836 ATNSSR
+836 ESNSKC

-847 VLATPVEQ
+847 VLATPVGQ

-895 ADDIPDFFDRSLFTS
+895 ADDIPDFFDRALFTS
-910 FVNALIR
+910 FISALTR

-924 EETGVLTFDQRI
+924 DETGVLTFDHRI
-936 NNIAHHAKYIL
+936 NDIARHAKYVL

-955 QQVASLDEKE
+955 QQVASLDEEE
-965 ILHAITEISNKKQRK
+965 ITHAITEISNKKQRK

>member
-1 MTLIMI
+1 MI

-12 KRFLRASTVDNR
+12 KRLLRSQAVDN
-24 HTSTPNKATDQIN
+24 HDLSTANKAEQ
-37 NEADVSNNIK
+37 EADKNADV
-47 ASDGVNSNVD
+47 
-57 IYADNN
+57 YADNN
-63 KLVSTSYTKAPIS
+63 KLINTSYTKAPIS
-76 QLYRKLSGRALGITV
+76 QIYRKLSGQVLGISV

-99 PKLSDDKSTLTFYVL
+99 PKLSDDEQALTFYVL

-141 RDSAHNINENAAIIF
+141 KDAAHNIDENAAIIF
-156 LNHPKATDDQLSPR
+156 LHHPKASEEQLSPR
-170 LARLVAAILQYPD
+170 LARLVAATLQNPE
-183 LNVSLVPIS
+183 LKIRLIPVS

-207 LLMTDNWEYPSFTKQ
+207 LLMTDNWEDPSFTKQ

-229 GRDTFVQFHTPQD
+229 GRDTFVQFHAPQD
-242 LRTVIYNNLNDGSE
+242 LRTVIYNSLNDGLD
-256 EPHFDSNA
+256 EPYCDPASVNSSIVEDSPVDTA
-264 NHSFSERS
+264 LE
-272 QENDLNTDLALNL
+272 NTDLATNL
-285 AKTSKQLSAT
+285 AKTSQQLSADDDSDC
-295 EEPTTPTSEVTS
+295 ESIPSNDS
-307 SSPQTSKPTF
+307 ISKQDIKATF
-317 TQALIPVADA
+317 TQALIPAADA

-340 IYLDK
+340 VYLDK

-373 AIEKEAK
+373 AIEKEATE
-380 DTGVTEHQARDI
+380 TGVTEHQARDI

-400 VNNYSYSIIRVFE
+400 VNNYSYPIIRVFE

-433 RVRQLAT
+433 RVRELAT
-440 DHEIVYVPCHR
+440 DHEIIYVPCHR

-482 LLGPLLRGAVA
+482 ILGPLLRGAVA

-501 GNELYTAVLREYM
+501 GNALYTAVLREYM
-514 HNLVSRNTPIEYFIE
+514 HTLISRSTPIEYFVE

-549 VHSQLRKT
+549 VHSQLRRT

-592 FIGLLKVTRKIE
+592 LIGLLKVTRKIE

-619 LGDFMQKF
+619 LSDFLVKF
-627 EVSADSLPLD
+627 DVEADSLPAD

-645 KTNAMV
+645 KANAMV
-651 DNIGVKIMQNINK
+651 DNIGVKIMQHINK

-698 QGIARYLPYAE
+698 QGIARHLPYAE

-714 DMSPQAIID
+714 DMSPQDIIN

-745 GKQEALLS
+745 GKQAALLS

-773 ARNGRIQRSRLDNI
+773 ARNGRIKRTRLDNI

-806 GLQDILNQKIDNL
+806 GLQAILDRKIDNL
-819 IEHGLIIEL
+819 IEHGLVVEL
-828 EDGVLSAP
+828 EDGFLSAP

-965 ILHAITEISNKKQRK
+965 ISHAIIEISNKKQRK

>member
-1 MTLIMI
+1 ML
-7 PRFLK
+7 PV
-12 KRFLRASTVDNR
+12 ASTL
-24 HTSTPNKATDQIN
+24 
-37 NEADVSNNIK
+37 
-47 ASDGVNSNVD
+47 
-57 IYADNN
+57 YAN
-63 KLVSTSYTKAPIS
+63 APIN
-76 QLYRKLSGRALGITV
+76 QLYRKLSGQLLDVAV

-99 PKLSDDKSTLTFYVL
+99 PECDDDDNILRFYVL

-127 QTQEHK
+127 QTQEHN

-141 RDSAHNINENAAIIF
+141 QDITHDIKENAAIIF
-156 LNHPKATDDQLSPR
+156 LHHPHAKDSQLSPR
-170 LARLVAAILQYPD
+170 LSRLVAAVLQHPE
-183 LNVSLVPIS
+183 LQVRLVPVS

-207 LLMTDNWEYPSFTKQ
+207 LLTADNWEDPSITKQ

-229 GRDTFVQFHTPQD
+229 GRDTFVQFHPPQD
-242 LRTVIYNNLNDGSE
+242 LRSLIHDSLQGDGEGFSV
-256 EPHFDSNA
+256 FDSV
-264 NHSFSERS
+264 
-272 QENDLNTDLALNL
+272 
-285 AKTSKQLSAT
+285 AT
-295 EEPTTPTSEVTS
+295 ESTNKAAQNAV
-307 SSPQTSKPTF
+307 
-317 TQALIPVADA
+317 QADNADTANDANKVNNADLVNDIAPSFAMVASADG
-327 NRELLRTLQYQLD
+327 NRELVRSLQQQLN

-364 LIYSPAIKH
+364 LVYSPAIKH
-373 AIEKEAK
+373 AIETEAAASG
-380 DTGVTEHQARDI
+380 TSVREARML
-392 ARGYANEM
+392 AKGYANEM
-400 VNNYSYSIIRVFE
+400 VNDYSHSIVRGFYK
-413 RFLTWLWTQ
+413 FLTWLWTQ

-433 RVRQLAT
+433 RVRELAA
-440 DHEIVYVPCHR
+440 DYELVYVPCHR

-482 LLGPLLRGAVA
+482 VLGPLLRGAVA

-501 GNELYTAVLREYM
+501 GNALYTAVLREYM
-514 HNLVSRNTPIEYFIE
+514 HTLITRNTPIEYFIE

-549 VHSQLRKT
+549 VHSQLRRT

-570 ERIMEGGTYI
+570 ERIMEGGTYV

-592 FIGLLKVTRKIE
+592 LIGLLKVGRKIE

-619 LGDFMQKF
+619 LSDFMQKF
-627 EVSADSLPLD
+627 DVPANSLPAD
-637 RTDTPLDK
+637 RTDTPLDD
-645 KTNAMV
+645 KTSAMV
-651 DNIGVKIMQNINK
+651 DNIGVKVMQHINK
-664 AAVVNPVSLLSLV
+664 AAVITPVSLLSLV

-688 VICREQIALY
+688 DICREQIALY
-698 QGIARYLPYAE
+698 QGLAQHLPYSD
-709 DTIVT
+709 DTIIT
-714 DMSPQAIID
+714 DMTPQQIID

-745 GKQEALLS
+745 GKQAALLS

-765 LSFLAALV
+765 LSFLSALV
-773 ARNGRIQRSRLDNI
+773 ARNGRIERSRLNSI
-787 VSQLYPFLQSELF
+787 AEQLYPFLQSELF
-800 LYYPAH
+800 LYYSAH
-806 GLQDILNQKIDNL
+806 GLQETLNKKVDSL
-819 IEHGLIIEL
+819 LASGLIVEL
-828 EDGVLSAP
+828 SDGMLSVP
-836 ATNSSR
+836 ETNSKC

-871 SGNLTESEVVDL
+871 SGNLTENEVVDL

-895 ADDIPDFFDRSLFTS
+895 ADDIPDFFDRALFTS
-910 FVNALIR
+910 FIGALIR

-924 EETGVLTFDQRI
+924 EETGILTFDQRI
-936 NNIAHHAKYIL
+936 GNIAHHAKYVL
-947 TPDMMQIL
+947 SPDMMQIL
-955 QQVASLDEKE
+955 QQVASLNEEE
-965 ILHAITEISNKKQRK
+965 IAHAITEISNKKQRK
-980 FGRKR
+980 FGRKRS

>member
-1 MTLIMI
+1 MI
-7 PRFLK
+7 PKFLK
-12 KRFLRASTVDNR
+12 KRIFKAPV
-24 HTSTPNKATDQIN
+24 ATDGT
-37 NEADVSNNIK
+37 AK
-47 ASDGVNSNVD
+47 TDGVATYSTAETDGNAIATKPYSN
-57 IYADNN
+57 
-63 KLVSTSYTKAPIS
+63 APIN
-76 QLYRKLSGRALGITV
+76 QLYRKLSGQMLDIAV

-99 PKLSDDKSTLTFYVL
+99 PEFDNDDQTLRFYVL

-127 QTQEHK
+127 QTQEHN

-141 RDSAHNINENAAIIF
+141 NDAAHNIKENAAIIF
-156 LNHPKATDDQLSPR
+156 LNHPSAKDSQLSPR
-170 LARLVAAILQYPD
+170 LSRLVSAILQYPE
-183 LNVSLVPIS
+183 LKVRLVPVS

-207 LLMTDNWEYPSFTKQ
+207 LLTADNWQDPSITKQ

-229 GRDTFVQFHTPQD
+229 GRDTFVQFHPPQD
-242 LRTVIYNNLNDGSE
+242 LRTIINDNLKGDVEG
-256 EPHFDSNA
+256 PATFDSVATDALKADLTATDSLDIESTATN
-264 NHSFSERS
+264 
-272 QENDLNTDLALNL
+272 NDTA
-285 AKTSKQLSAT
+285 
-295 EEPTTPTSEVTS
+295 
-307 SSPQTSKPTF
+307 
-317 TQALIPVADA
+317 ADA
-327 NRELLRTLQYQLD
+327 EQTPSYALVASADSNRELVRMLQQQLSL
-340 IYLDK
+340 YLDK

-364 LIYSPAIKH
+364 LVYSPAIKH
-373 AIEKEAK
+373 AIEMEAAEK
-380 DTGVTEHQARDI
+380 GTSVREARSQ

-400 VNNYSYSIIRVFE
+400 VNDYSHSIIRGFYK
-413 RFLTWLWTQ
+413 FLTWLWTQ

-433 RVRQLAT
+433 RVRDLAT
-440 DHEIVYVPCHR
+440 DYELIYVPCHR

-482 LLGPLLRGAVA
+482 VLGPLLRGAVA

-501 GNELYTAVLREYM
+501 GNALYTAVLREYM
-514 HNLVSRNTPIEYFIE
+514 HTLITRNTPIEYFIE

-549 VHSQLRKT
+549 VHSQLRQT

-570 ERIMEGGTYI
+570 ERIMEGGTYV

-592 FIGLLKVTRKIE
+592 LIGLLKVGRKIE

-619 LGDFMQKF
+619 LSDFRTKF
-627 EVSADSLPLD
+627 DVPANSLPSD
-637 RTDTPLDK
+637 RTDSPLDE
-645 KTNAMV
+645 KTSAMV
-651 DNIGVKIMQNINK
+651 DNIGVKVMQHINK
-664 AAVVNPVSLLSLV
+664 AAVVTPVSLLSLV

-688 VICREQIALY
+688 NICREQIALY
-698 QGIARYLPYAE
+698 QGLAQQLVYSE
-709 DTIVT
+709 DTVIT
-714 DMSPQAIID
+714 DMTPQQIID

-731 ERIPH
+731 ERTPH

-745 GKQEALLS
+745 GKQAALLS

-765 LSFLAALV
+765 LSFLSALV
-773 ARNGRIQRSRLDNI
+773 ARNGRIKRSRLDSI
-787 VSQLYPFLQSELF
+787 AEQLYPFLQSELF

-806 GLQDILNQKIDNL
+806 GLADTLNKKVDNL
-819 IEHGLIIEL
+819 LSHGLIVDL
-828 EDGVLSAP
+828 GDDTLSVP
-836 ATNSSR
+836 ESNSKH

-847 VLATPVEQ
+847 VLATPVGQ

-871 SGNLTESEVVDL
+871 SGNLTENEVVDL

-895 ADDIPDFFDRSLFTS
+895 ADDIPDFFDRALFTS
-910 FVNALIR
+910 FISALTR

-924 EETGVLTFDQRI
+924 DETGILTFDHRI
-936 NNIAHHAKYIL
+936 NDIAHHAKYVL

-955 QQVASLDEKE
+955 QQVASLDEEE
-965 ILHAITEISNKKQRK
+965 ITHAITEISNKKQRK

>member
-1 MTLIMI
+1 MI
-7 PRFLK
+7 PKFLK
-12 KRFLRASTVDNR
+12 KRIFKATVATDRASETDTVETDGNAI
-24 HTSTPNKATDQIN
+24 ATKPY
-37 NEADVSNNIK
+37 SN
-47 ASDGVNSNVD
+47 
-57 IYADNN
+57 
-63 KLVSTSYTKAPIS
+63 APIN
-76 QLYRKLSGRALGITV
+76 QLYRKLSGQMLDIAV

-99 PKLSDDKSTLTFYVL
+99 PEFDNDDQTLRFYVL

-127 QTQEHK
+127 QTQEHN

-141 RDSAHNINENAAIIF
+141 NDAAHNIKENAAIIF
-156 LNHPKATDDQLSPR
+156 LNHPSAKDSQLSPR
-170 LARLVAAILQYPD
+170 LSRLVSAVLQYPE
-183 LNVSLVPIS
+183 LKVRLVPVS

-207 LLMTDNWEYPSFTKQ
+207 LLTADNWQDPSITKQ

-229 GRDTFVQFHTPQD
+229 GRDTFVQFHPPQD
-242 LRTVIYNNLNDGSE
+242 LRTIINDNLKGDVEG
-256 EPHFDSNA
+256 PATFDSVA
-264 NHSFSERS
+264 TDALKA
-272 QENDLNTDLALNL
+272 DLTAADSLGTESTATNSDGAADAEQTPNYAL
-285 AKTSKQLSAT
+285 
-295 EEPTTPTSEVTS
+295 VTS
-307 SSPQTSKPTF
+307 
-317 TQALIPVADA
+317 ADS
-327 NRELLRTLQYQLD
+327 NRELVRMLQQQLS

-364 LIYSPAIKH
+364 LVYSPAIKH
-373 AIEKEAK
+373 AIEMEAAEK
-380 DTGVTEHQARDI
+380 GTSVREARSQ

-400 VNNYSYSIIRVFE
+400 VNDYSHSIVRGFYK
-413 RFLTWLWTQ
+413 FLTWLWTQ

-433 RVRQLAT
+433 RVRDLAT
-440 DHEIVYVPCHR
+440 DYELIYVPCHR

-482 LLGPLLRGAVA
+482 VLGPLLRGAVA

-501 GNELYTAVLREYM
+501 GNALYTAVLREYM
-514 HNLVSRNTPIEYFIE
+514 HTLITRNTPIEYFIE

-549 VHSQLRKT
+549 VHSQLRQT

-570 ERIMEGGTYI
+570 ERIMEGGTYV

-592 FIGLLKVTRKIE
+592 LIGLLKVGRKIE

-619 LGDFMQKF
+619 LSDFMTKF
-627 EVSADSLPLD
+627 DVPANSLPSD
-637 RTDTPLDK
+637 RTDSPLDE
-645 KTNAMV
+645 KTSAMV
-651 DNIGVKIMQNINK
+651 DNIGVKVMQHINK
-664 AAVVNPVSLLSLV
+664 AAVVTPVSLLSLV

-688 VICREQIALY
+688 NICREQIALY
-698 QGIARYLPYAE
+698 QGLAQQLVYSE
-709 DTIVT
+709 DTVIT
-714 DMSPQAIID
+714 DMTPQQIID

-731 ERIPH
+731 ERTPH

-745 GKQEALLS
+745 GKQAALLS

-765 LSFLAALV
+765 LSFLSALV
-773 ARNGRIQRSRLDNI
+773 ARNGRIKRSRLDSI
-787 VSQLYPFLQSELF
+787 AEQLYPFLQSELF

-806 GLQDILNQKIDNL
+806 GLADTLNKKVDNL
-819 IEHGLIIEL
+819 LSHGLIVDL
-828 EDGVLSAP
+828 GDNTLSVP
-836 ATNSSR
+836 ESNSKH

-847 VLATPVEQ
+847 VLATPVGQ

-871 SGNLTESEVVDL
+871 SGNLTENEVVDL

-895 ADDIPDFFDRSLFTS
+895 ADDIPDFFDRALFTS
-910 FVNALIR
+910 FISALTR

-924 EETGVLTFDQRI
+924 DETGILTFDHRI
-936 NNIAHHAKYIL
+936 NDIAYHAKYVL

-955 QQVASLDEKE
+955 QQVASLDEEE
-965 ILHAITEISNKKQRK
+965 ITHAITEISNKKQRK

>member
-1 MTLIMI
+1 MI
-7 PRFLK
+7 PKFLK
-12 KRFLRASTVDNR
+12 KRIFKAPV
-24 HTSTPNKATDQIN
+24 ATDGTAKTDGNAI
-37 NEADVSNNIK
+37 ATKPYSN
-47 ASDGVNSNVD
+47 
-57 IYADNN
+57 
-63 KLVSTSYTKAPIS
+63 APIN
-76 QLYRKLSGRALGITV
+76 QLYRKLSGQMLDIAV

-99 PKLSDDKSTLTFYVL
+99 PEFDNDDQTLRFYVL

-127 QTQEHK
+127 QTQEHN

-141 RDSAHNINENAAIIF
+141 NDAAHNIKENAAIIF
-156 LNHPKATDDQLSPR
+156 LNHPSAKDSQLSPR
-170 LARLVAAILQYPD
+170 LSRLVSAVLQYPE
-183 LNVSLVPIS
+183 LKVRLVPVS

-207 LLMTDNWEYPSFTKQ
+207 LLTADNWQDPSITKQ

-229 GRDTFVQFHTPQD
+229 GRDTFVQFHPPQD
-242 LRTVIYNNLNDGSE
+242 LRTIINDNLKGDVEG
-256 EPHFDSNA
+256 PATFDSVA
-264 NHSFSERS
+264 TDALKA
-272 QENDLNTDLALNL
+272 DLTATDSVDTDSTA
-285 AKTSKQLSAT
+285 AT
-295 EEPTTPTSEVTS
+295 TTD
-307 SSPQTSKPTF
+307 
-317 TQALIPVADA
+317 AAADA
-327 NRELLRTLQYQLD
+327 EQTPSYALVASADSNRELVRMLQQQLS

-364 LIYSPAIKH
+364 LVYSPAIKH
-373 AIEKEAK
+373 AIEMEAAEK
-380 DTGVTEHQARDI
+380 GTSVREARSQ

-400 VNNYSYSIIRVFE
+400 VNDYSHSIIRGFYK
-413 RFLTWLWTQ
+413 FLTWLWTQ

-433 RVRQLAT
+433 RVRDLAT
-440 DHEIVYVPCHR
+440 DYELIYVPCHR

-482 LLGPLLRGAVA
+482 VLGPLLRGAVA

-501 GNELYTAVLREYM
+501 GNALYTAVLREYM
-514 HNLVSRNTPIEYFIE
+514 HTLITRNTPIEYFIE

-549 VHSQLRKT
+549 VHSQLRQT

-570 ERIMEGGTYI
+570 ERIMEGGTYV

-592 FIGLLKVTRKIE
+592 LIGLLKVGRKIE

-619 LGDFMQKF
+619 LSDFMTKF
-627 EVSADSLPLD
+627 DVPANSLPPD
-637 RTDTPLDK
+637 RTDSPLDE
-645 KTNAMV
+645 KTSAMV
-651 DNIGVKIMQNINK
+651 DNIGVKVMQHINK
-664 AAVVNPVSLLSLV
+664 AAVVTPVSLLSLV

-688 VICREQIALY
+688 NICREQIALY
-698 QGIARYLPYAE
+698 QGLAQQLVYSD
-709 DTIVT
+709 DTVIT
-714 DMSPQAIID
+714 DMTPQQIID

-731 ERIPH
+731 ERTPH

-745 GKQEALLS
+745 GKQAALLS

-765 LSFLAALV
+765 LSFLSALV
-773 ARNGRIQRSRLDNI
+773 ARNGRIKRSRLDSI
-787 VSQLYPFLQSELF
+787 AEQLYPFLQSELF

-806 GLQDILNQKIDNL
+806 GLADTLNKKVDNL
-819 IEHGLIIEL
+819 LSHGLIVDL
-828 EDGVLSAP
+828 GDDTLSVP
-836 ATNSSR
+836 ESNSKH

-847 VLATPVEQ
+847 VLATPVGQ

-871 SGNLTESEVVDL
+871 SGNLTENEVVDL

-895 ADDIPDFFDRSLFTS
+895 ADDIPDFFDRALFTS
-910 FVNALIR
+910 FISALTR

-924 EETGVLTFDQRI
+924 DETGILTFDHRI
-936 NNIAHHAKYIL
+936 NDIAHHAKYVL

-955 QQVASLDEKE
+955 QQVASLDEEE
-965 ILHAITEISNKKQRK
+965 ITHAITEISNKKQRK

>member
-1 MTLIMI
+1 MI
-7 PRFLK
+7 PSFLKNTFLK
-12 KRFLRASTVDNR
+12 KR
-24 HTSTPNKATDQIN
+24 TSKALD
-37 NEADVSNNIK
+37 E
-47 ASDGVNSNVD
+47 
-57 IYADNN
+57 
-63 KLVSTSYTKAPIS
+63 STSKTDTSASVTPYTKSNTPLN
-76 QLYRKLSGRALGITV
+76 QLYRKMSGQALDVAV

-99 PKLSDDKSTLTFYVL
+99 PEFDNNDQTLTFYVL

-127 QTQEHK
+127 QTQEHQ
-133 LPPALVGV
+133 LPPALLGV
-141 RDSAHNINENAAIIF
+141 EDNAHNIDERAAIIF
-156 LNHPKATDDQLSPR
+156 LQHPKAKDGKLSPR
-170 LARLVAAILQYPD
+170 LSRLIAATLQYPD
-183 LNVSLVPIS
+183 LKIRLIPVS

-207 LLMTDNWEYPSFTKQ
+207 LLMADNWEDPGVTKQ
-222 LFNIGVM
+222 LFNIGIM
-229 GRDTFVQFHTPQD
+229 GRDTFVQFHAPQD
-242 LRTVIYNNLNDGSE
+242 LRTIINDNLKGE
-256 EPHFDSNA
+256 AVDSA
-264 NHSFSERS
+264 AS
-272 QENDLNTDLALNL
+272 DAL
-285 AKTSKQLSAT
+285 AKNIHPSASVANITDIVNT
-295 EEPTTPTSEVTS
+295 EVKDS
-307 SSPQTSKPTF
+307 SDSAKDASAAPVY
-317 TQALIPVADA
+317 ALVAATDG
-327 NRELLRTLQYQLD
+327 NRELVRSLQQQLT

-364 LIYSPAIKH
+364 LVYSPAIKH
-373 AIEKEAK
+373 AIEAEAEES
-380 DTGVTEHQARDI
+380 GISVQEARSL
-392 ARGYANEM
+392 AKGYANEM
-400 VNNYSYSIIRVFE
+400 VNDYSHSIIRGFYK
-413 RFLTWLWTQ
+413 FLTWLWTQ

-433 RVRQLAT
+433 RVRDLAT
-440 DHEIVYVPCHR
+440 DYELVYVPCHR

-482 LLGPLLRGAVA
+482 VLGPLLRGAVA

-501 GNELYTAVLREYM
+501 GNALYTAVLREYM
-514 HNLVSRNTPIEYFIE
+514 HILISRSTPIEYFIE

-549 VHSQLRKT
+549 VHSQLRRT

-592 FIGLLKVTRKIE
+592 LIGLLKVTRKIE

-619 LGDFMQKF
+619 VSDFLQKF
-627 EVSADSLPLD
+627 EVEADSLPAD
-637 RTDTPLDK
+637 RTDTPLDD

-688 VICREQIALY
+688 AICREQIALY
-698 QGIARYLPYAE
+698 QNIAQQLPYSE
-709 DTIVT
+709 DTVVT
-714 DMSPQAIID
+714 DMSPQQIID

-745 GKQEALLS
+745 GKQAALLS

-765 LSFLAALV
+765 MSFLAALV
-773 ARNGRIQRSRLDNI
+773 ARNGRIERSLLDGI
-787 VSQLYPFLQSELF
+787 VAQLYPFLQSELF
-800 LYYPAH
+800 LHYPAH
-806 GLQDILNQKIDNL
+806 GLAETLNLKIDSM
-819 IEHGLIIEL
+819 IEHGLIVEL
-828 EDGVLSAP
+828 SDGVLSVPEA
-836 ATNSSR
+836 NSSS

-847 VLATPVEQ
+847 VFATPVEQ

-871 SGNLTESEVVDL
+871 SGNLTEDEVVDL

-895 ADDIPDFFDRSLFTS
+895 ADDIPDFFDRALFTS

-917 LDYLQKD
+917 LNYLQKD
-924 EETGVLTFDQRI
+924 DETGVLTFDHRI
-936 NNIAHHAKYIL
+936 NDIAHNAKYVL

-955 QQVASLDEKE
+955 QQVASLGDEE
-965 ILHAITEISNKKQRK
+965 ISHAVTAISNKKRK

>member
-1 MTLIMI
+1 MI
-7 PRFLK
+7 PSFLKNKFLK
-12 KRFLRASTVDNR
+12 KRIFKAPV
-24 HTSTPNKATDQIN
+24 ATDSQSATGSDAATDDAAI
-37 NEADVSNNIK
+37 ATKPYSN
-47 ASDGVNSNVD
+47 
-57 IYADNN
+57 
-63 KLVSTSYTKAPIS
+63 APIN
-76 QLYRKLSGRALGITV
+76 QLYRKVSGQLLDIAV

-99 PKLSDDKSTLTFYVL
+99 PEFDTDDQTLRFYVL

-127 QTQEHK
+127 QTQEHN

-141 RDSAHNINENAAIIF
+141 NDAAHNIKENAAIIF
-156 LNHPKATDDQLSPR
+156 LHHPHAKDSQLSPR
-170 LARLVAAILQYPD
+170 LSRLVSAVLQYPE
-183 LNVSLVPIS
+183 LKVRLVPVS

-207 LLMTDNWEYPSFTKQ
+207 LLTADNWEDPSITKQ

-229 GRDTFVQFHTPQD
+229 GRDTFVQFHPPQD
-242 LRTVIYNNLNDGSE
+242 LRTLINDNLKGHVE
-256 EPHFDSNA
+256 GPAVFDSIA
-264 NHSFSERS
+264 
-272 QENDLNTDLALNL
+272 TDSVNSTTDGTNEADTVPSYAL
-285 AKTSKQLSAT
+285 
-295 EEPTTPTSEVTS
+295 
-307 SSPQTSKPTF
+307 
-317 TQALIPVADA
+317 VAAADG
-327 NRELLRTLQYQLD
+327 NREMVRMLQQQLK

-364 LIYSPAIKH
+364 LVYSPAIKH
-373 AIEKEAK
+373 AIEAEAEASGINVR
-380 DTGVTEHQARDI
+380 DARSL
-392 ARGYANEM
+392 AKGYANEM
-400 VNNYSYSIIRVFE
+400 VNDYSYPIIRVFD

-433 RVRQLAT
+433 RVRELAT
-440 DHEIVYVPCHR
+440 DHEIIYVPCHR

-482 LLGPLLRGAVA
+482 VLGPLLRGAVA

-501 GNELYTAVLREYM
+501 GNALYTAVLREYM
-514 HNLVSRNTPIEYFIE
+514 HTLITRNTPIEYFIE

-549 VHSQLRKT
+549 VHSQLRQT

-570 ERIMEGGTYI
+570 ERIMEGGTYV

-592 FIGLLKVTRKIE
+592 LIGLLKVGRKIE
-604 RIFGNVHLSFGTPLH
+604 RIFGNVHLSFGKPLH
-619 LGDFMQKF
+619 LSDFMTKF
-627 EVSADSLPLD
+627 DVAANSLPTD
-637 RTDTPLDK
+637 RTDTPLDV
-645 KTNAMV
+645 KTSAMV
-651 DNIGVKIMQNINK
+651 DNIGVKIMQHINK

-688 VICREQIALY
+688 DICREQIALY
-698 QGIARYLPYAE
+698 QGLAQQLAYSE
-709 DTIVT
+709 DTVIT
-714 DMSPQAIID
+714 DMSPQQIID
-723 YGIKLKLI
+723 YGVKLKLI

-745 GKQEALLS
+745 DKQAALLS

-773 ARNGRIQRSRLDNI
+773 ARNGRIERSRLDNI
-787 VSQLYPFLQSELF
+787 AEQLYPFLQSELF

-806 GLQDILNQKIDNL
+806 GLAETLNKKVDNL
-819 IEHGLIIEL
+819 LSHGLIVEL
-828 EDGVLSAP
+828 GDGVLSVP
-836 ATNSSR
+836 ESNSKC

-871 SGNLTESEVVDL
+871 SGNLTENEVVDL

-895 ADDIPDFFDRSLFTS
+895 ADDIPDFFDRALFTS
-910 FVNALIR
+910 FISALTR

-924 EETGVLTFDQRI
+924 DETGILTFDHRI
-936 NNIAHHAKYIL
+936 HDIAHHAKYVL

-955 QQVASLDEKE
+955 QQVASLDEEE
-965 ILHAITEISNKKQRK
+965 ITHAITEISNKKQRK

>member
-1 MTLIMI
+1 MI
-7 PRFLK
+7 PKFLK
-12 KRFLRASTVDNR
+12 KRIF
-24 HTSTPNKATDQIN
+24 
-37 NEADVSNNIK
+37 
-47 ASDGVNSNVD
+47 
-57 IYADNN
+57 
-63 KLVSTSYTKAPIS
+63 KAPVVTDNASPTDVNPSVPTPYANAPIN
-76 QLYRKLSGRALGITV
+76 QLYRKLSGQLLDVAV

-99 PKLSDDKSTLTFYVL
+99 PEFDADDQTLRFYVL

-127 QTQEHK
+127 QTQEHN

-141 RDSAHNINENAAIIF
+141 NDAAHNIKENAAIIF
-156 LNHPKATDDQLSPR
+156 LNHPSAKDSQLSPR
-170 LARLVAAILQYPD
+170 LGRLVSAVLQYPE
-183 LNVSLVPIS
+183 LKVRLVPVS

-207 LLMTDNWEYPSFTKQ
+207 LLTADNWEDPSITKQ

-229 GRDTFVQFHTPQD
+229 GRDTFVQFHPPQD
-242 LRTVIYNNLNDGSE
+242 LRTLITDHL
-256 EPHFDSNA
+256 
-264 NHSFSERS
+264 
-272 QENDLNTDLALNL
+272 QENPENAAVFESGAIDSANTDSKNTKNDTKNKADIVPNYAL
-285 AKTSKQLSAT
+285 
-295 EEPTTPTSEVTS
+295 
-307 SSPQTSKPTF
+307 
-317 TQALIPVADA
+317 VAAADG
-327 NRELLRTLQYQLD
+327 NRELVRMLQQHLTT
-340 IYLDK
+340 YLDK

-364 LIYSPAIKH
+364 LVYSPAIKH
-373 AIEKEAK
+373 AIETEAAE
-380 DTGVTEHQARDI
+380 TGTSVREARVL
-392 ARGYANEM
+392 AKGYANEM
-400 VNNYSYSIIRVFE
+400 VNDYSHSIIRGFYK
-413 RFLTWLWTQ
+413 FLTWLWTQ

-433 RVRQLAT
+433 RVRDLAT
-440 DHEIVYVPCHR
+440 DYELVYVPCHR

-482 LLGPLLRGAVA
+482 VLGPLLRGAVA

-501 GNELYTAVLREYM
+501 GNALYTAVLREYM
-514 HNLVSRNTPIEYFIE
+514 HTLITRNTPIEYFIE

-549 VHSQLRKT
+549 VHSQLRQS

-592 FIGLLKVTRKIE
+592 LMGLLKVGRKIE
-604 RIFGNVHLSFGTPLH
+604 RIFGNVHLSFGTPLY
-619 LGDFMQKF
+619 LSDFMQKF
-627 EVSADSLPLD
+627 DVPANSLPAD
-637 RTDTPLDK
+637 RTDTPLDDK
-645 KTNAMV
+645 ASAMV
-651 DNIGVKIMQNINK
+651 DNIGVKVMQHINK
-664 AAVVNPVSLLSLV
+664 AAVVTPVSLLSLV

-688 VICREQIALY
+688 NSCREQIALY
-698 QGIARYLPYAE
+698 QGLAQQLAYSD
-709 DTIVT
+709 DTVIT
-714 DMSPQAIID
+714 DMTPQQIID

-731 ERIPH
+731 ERTPH

-745 GKQEALLS
+745 GKQAALLS

-773 ARNGRIQRSRLDNI
+773 ARNGRIERSRLNSI
-787 VSQLYPFLQSELF
+787 TEQLYPFLQSELF

-806 GLQDILNQKIDNL
+806 GLAETLNKKVDSL
-819 IEHGLIIEL
+819 LSHGLIVEL
-828 EDGVLSAP
+828 GDGVLSAP
-836 ATNSSR
+836 ESNSKY

-847 VLATPVEQ
+847 VLATPVGQ

-871 SGNLTESEVVDL
+871 SGNLTENEVVDL

-895 ADDIPDFFDRSLFTS
+895 ADDIPDFFDRALFTS
-910 FVNALIR
+910 FISALTR
-917 LDYLQKD
+917 LNYLQKD
-924 EETGVLTFDQRI
+924 DETGVLTFDHRI
-936 NNIAHHAKYIL
+936 NDIAHHAKYVL

-955 QQVASLDEKE
+955 QQVASLDETE
-965 ILHAITEISNKKQRK
+965 ITHAITEIKNKKQRK